1 MGGAGR
7 MIKNGR
13 CRVPYQG
20 YVGICHFVFTI
31 FLQLL

>member
-1 MGGAGR
+1 

-20 YVGICHFVFTI
+20 YAGICHFV
-31 FLQLL
+31 LQFFCNRFDEVFAV